1 MANKYL
7 YSLIVLLILSNA
19 IAEDGD
25 IVMSDDEDE
34 TLEWVKVCIHNV
46 KSL

>member
-7 YSLIVLLILSNA
+7 YSLTVLLILSSA

-25 IVMSDDEDE
+25 IVMSDDDDE
-34 TLEWVKVCIHNV
+34 SLEWVKVCIYNF